1 MSLTLRRATDA
12 DAATILGFIRA
23 LAEYEREPQA
33 VEVDAPTLAAQL
45 REATPPF
52 ECTLAE
58 LDGAPVG
65 FALYFHT
72 YSTWRGRRGIWLEDL
87 FVLPAERRRGVG
99 RALLAEVAR
108 VATSRGCARLEWT
121 VLDWN
126 EPAIAFYKA
135 QGATLLV
142 EWTTCRVSGD
152 ALARL
157 GGAG

>member
-1 MSLTLRRATDA
+1 MQLTLRRATDA
-12 DAATILGFIRA
+12 DAGTILGFIRA

-33 VEVDAPTLAAQL
+33 VEVDAATLAAQL
-45 REATPPF
+45 REPIPPF

-58 LDGAPVG
+58 LAGAPVG

-72 YSTWRGRRGIWLEDL
+72 YSTWRGRRGLWLEDL
-87 FVLPAERRRGVG
+87 FVLPDARRRGVG
-99 RALLAEVAR
+99 RALLAHVAAL
-108 VATSRGCARLEWT
+108 ATARGCARLEWS

-126 EPAIAFYKA
+126 EPAIAFYRE

-157 GGAG
+157 ASAG